1 MPRVGIQL
9 LDEIHKISTELGHPG
24 LEALWIAVK
33 RRRLAVTKQQV
44 KDYIQHKGE
53 KQVLGAPQKAA
64 GKTISEDDNRWM
76 MDLIDVS
83 NVPAGSW
90 RFFLVCVNVFDRYMY
105 ARPLQTKA
113 NEEVADKLKEILDQR
128 LSENR
133 KKPQIISSDNGS
145 EFVGGRVAA
154 LLQRRGIVQKF
165 KDQGDLNALGL
176 VDRQIGLLKRKL
188 AEMHATTKKS
198 WAVNL
203 PAAVKAL
210 NDTPKPDVLHGAAP
224 QEVREDPEVTF
235 MLMQDQARAIQHN
248 QKNVDRKKAALA
260 ESGGAFRPQVALGK
274 FKRNFQATYG
284 DPQQMRKVEAGR
296 VTTTSGETFPLKQ
309 IKVVPVGAAKVD
321 TASSTHARKMRDGGN
336 HILMTLKEILQ
347 GEEKMSLTKAAEELR
362 AELNFRARGRDYNEL
377 MKKIG
382 GKLID
387 LIRGQPDQFKLITQ
401 PHGTKNWYY
410 VSLA

>member
-1 MPRVGIQL
+1 MPRVGAQL
-9 LDEIHKISTELGHPG
+9 ADELHRISTELGHPG
-24 LEALWIAVK
+24 VEALWIAVK
-33 RRRLAVTKQQV
+33 RRKLAVSKQQV
-44 KDYIQHKGE
+44 KAYVAQKSE

-64 GKTISEDDNRWM
+64 GKSISEDDNRWM

-90 RFFLVCVNVFDRYMY
+90 KFFLVVVNVFDRYMY
-105 ARPLQTKA
+105 ARPLHTKA
-113 NEEVADKLKEILDQR
+113 NEDVAERLKDILDQR
-128 LSENR
+128 QSEGR

-154 LLQRRGIVQKF
+154 LLSRRGIEQKF
-165 KDQGDLNALGL
+165 KNTGDLNALGL

-188 AEMHATTKKS
+188 AEMHATNKKS
-198 WAVNL
+198 WALNL

-224 QEVREDPEVTF
+224 SEVRTDPETTF
-235 MLMQDQARAIQHN
+235 MLMQDQARALQHN
-248 QKNVDRKKAALA
+248 QKNADQKKSALRA
-260 ESGGAFRPQVALGK
+260 GGAFRPQVALGK

-284 DPQQMRKVEAGR
+284 DPKQVQKIEGGR
-296 VTTTSGETFPLKQ
+296 ITATTGETYPLKQ
-309 IKVVPVGAAKVD
+309 VKVVPVGASAID
-321 TASSTHARKMRDGGN
+321 TSSTAHARKMRDGGN
-336 HILMTLKEILQ
+336 IILLTLKEILQ
-347 GEEKMSLTKAAEELR
+347 GEDKMSLTKAAQELR
-362 AELNFRARGRDYNEL
+362 AELNFRARGRDYNEI

-382 GKLID
+382 GQLID
-387 LIRGQPDQFKLITQ
+387 LIRGQPDQFKLVTQ